1 MIIIQKKNSPVI
13 EDAAVFV
20 QKMKKKYGSTYF
32 IDMSKSEKSV
42 MQGLNAKIKFD
53 VVAADGATFD
63 R

>member
-13 EDAAVFV
+13 DDAAIFV

-32 IDMSKSEKSV
+32 IDMSKSEKLV
-42 MQGLNAKIKFD
+42 MQELNEKIKFD
-53 VVAADGATFD
+53 MIAADGATFD